1 MTLVLGTEDAKA
13 LPISI
18 DREIMSG
25 MPVFK
30 GTRVPIDALWN
41 NLASGQSIDGF
52 LENFPSVRREDALRL
67 IEFANRSMLAL
78 AYAT

>member
-1 MTLVLGTEDAKA
+1 MNLVLGTEDAKL
-13 LPISI
+13 LPIAI

-25 MPVFK
+25 VPVFK

-41 NLASGQSIDGF
+41 NLAAGISLDAF
-52 LENFPSVRREDALRL
+52 LENFPTVRRDDALRL

-78 AYAT
+78 AYAA

>member
-1 MTLVLGTEDAKA
+1 MNLVLGIEDAKS
-13 LPISI
+13 LPISM

-25 MPVFK
+25 IPVFK

-41 NLASGQSIDGF
+41 NLASGISLDAF
-52 LENFPSVRREDALRL
+52 LENFPSVRREDAVRL

-78 AYAT
+78 AYAA